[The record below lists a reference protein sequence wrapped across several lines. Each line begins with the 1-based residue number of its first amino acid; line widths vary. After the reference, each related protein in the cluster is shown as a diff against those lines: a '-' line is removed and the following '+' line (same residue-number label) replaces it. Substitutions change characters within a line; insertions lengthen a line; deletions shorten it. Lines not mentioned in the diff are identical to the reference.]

1 MDLLEVTLTLAAPEM
16 APLTT
21 TTAALLDPT
30 AAVNW
35 ASVDTVV
42 VVPPRPP
49 VVLER
54 QSQSDCTK
62 EQETIA
68 QRKIPRTLRSEWRSQ
83 HQLHQ

>member
-1 MDLLEVTLTLAAPEM
+1 MRSGLHVQLPDLPMMDLLEVTLTLAEPEM

-35 ASVDTVV
+35 ANVDTVV

-54 QSQSDCTK
+54 QHQSDC
-62 EQETIA
+62 I
-68 QRKIPRTLRSEWRSQ
+68 RKR
-83 HQLHQ
+83 

>member
-1 MDLLEVTLTLAAPEM
+1 MDLLEVTLTLADPEM

-21 TTAALLDPT
+21 MTAALLEPA

-35 ASVDTVV
+35 AKVDTVV

-54 QSQSDCTK
+54 
-62 EQETIA
+62 
-68 QRKIPRTLRSEWRSQ
+68 
-83 HQLHQ
+83 

>member
-1 MDLLEVTLTLAAPEM
+1 MMDLFEVTLTLADPEM

-21 TTAALLDPT
+21 TMAALLDPT

-54 QSQSDCTK
+54 KYQSDCSK
-62 EQETIA
+62 E
-68 QRKIPRTLRSEWRSQ
+68 
-83 HQLHQ
+83 